1 MIKTI
6 FFQLIKLKMDTLRKN
21 SEITNKYMVLL
32 EQLNASF
39 VVQKKKI
46 NEEILKQSTEKL
58 KEKESSE
65 FPLDFYEEITRL
77 KIEYDTICS
86 KEKEEEEKLMTKYN
100 SMFILPNVI
109 ESVNEILKIQQKK
122 CLEVIDDDDFTGDL
136 ESFKTLFERLFT
148 FDESFKTL
156 FERIFTFCD

>member
-1 MIKTI
+1 
-6 FFQLIKLKMDTLRKN
+6 MDTLRKN
-21 SEITNKYMVLL
+21 AEITNKYMVLL

-58 KEKESSE
+58 KESSE

-86 KEKEEEEKLMTKYN
+86 KETEEEEKLMIKYN
-100 SMFILPNVI
+100 SMLILPNI
-109 ESVNEILKIQQKK
+109 LESVNEILKIQQKN
-122 CLEVIDDDDFTGDL
+122 V
-136 ESFKTLFERLFT
+136 
-148 FDESFKTL
+148 
-156 FERIFTFCD
+156 

>member
-1 MIKTI
+1 
-6 FFQLIKLKMDTLRKN
+6 MDTLRKN

-46 NEEILKQSTEKL
+46 NEEILKQSAEKL
-58 KEKESSE
+58 KESYE

-77 KIEYDTICS
+77 KIEYESICS

-100 SMFILPNVI
+100 SMLILPTVL

-122 CLEVIDDDDFTGDL
+122 CLEEIDDDDFKGDL
-136 ESFKTLFERLFT
+136 ESFKTLFERM
-148 FDESFKTL
+148 
-156 FERIFTFCD
+156 FTFCD

>member
-1 MIKTI
+1 
-6 FFQLIKLKMDTLRKN
+6 MDTLRKN
-21 SEITNKYMVLL
+21 AEITNKYMVLL

-58 KEKESSE
+58 KESSE

-86 KEKEEEEKLMTKYN
+86 KETEEEEKLMIKYN
-100 SMFILPNVI
+100 SMLILPNII

-122 CLEVIDDDDFTGDL
+122 CLEEIDDDDFPGDL
-136 ESFKTLFERLFT
+136 ESFKTLFERIFT

-156 FERIFTFCD
+156 FERIFPFCD